1 MSSEIENQVD
11 ENQTTLCEN
20 FIIEEG
26 HELDEGEELDDGY
39 YSRQSKYETEQQQ
52 IIEEIVEGI
61 TLKRRGT
68 LIRTICSI
76 IRYTNLVLY
85 FLFFSYWT

>member
-1 MSSEIENQVD
+1 MSSEIESIAD
-11 ENQTTLCEN
+11 PLREN

-26 HELDEGEELDDGY
+26 LEMEDCEDLDDGY
-39 YSRQSKYETEQQQ
+39 DSRQTKYETEQQQ

-76 IRYTNLVLY
+76 IRY
-85 FLFFSYWT
+85 